1 MTTTAPSSS
10 RRVLEDVPSL
20 RTRRSEIPA
29 ETTTHRDKGREEL
42 EKIAENII
50 EGSVG
55 QDQLVKELRRK
66 LSKLSSTER
75 SSQSTSGKSDR
86 IVAKLKAQPERYRTV
101 PALLELLDRLSITAR
116 TSIASSS
123 SQSRSTP
130 RSPLLEIPEL
140 KQTRVKS
147 PLASFSNDT
156 PKSASTKGTSS
167 AVPDSPAPT
176 ITSVKSTTAKG
187 KEVVRLSDSD
197 MNAPK
202 NEVLQRWRAKM
213 GVELIKE
220 DDLLRDMIFLL
231 QGINGKYVGFEEIL
245 IFPSNELGEAHDAE
259 TMIKVK
265 FVEETEHLITQP
277 TKHLIHRIVEL
288 GRLYKRVSEFS
299 QHKSRQEDSGLV
311 MQSLCHFITTELT
324 DYYRL
329 VVELEAQLNSN
340 KARLGDGETRLDGLD
355 AKGASEL
362 LTLKQIAVRIEDVTL
377 RMRLISTVIES
388 CQDSHGGAVV
398 SMIHSYTF
406 NGDPFIRKFTA
417 EILEQVS
424 KPFFHSLS
432 LWIFEG
438 ELQDPFQEFFVELNK
453 DVKTWAATHHDDSL
467 ALPNMPDGQA
477 ASSLWQNQFRIRSEM
492 VPSFLGEGFA
502 KKIFSTGKSLNFI
515 RFSCGDEDWVATRN
529 AMLSNSGRGQNG
541 MLRYADLVGLQRTI
555 DEAYAI
561 ASSRLLDIL
570 LDKFKLLNHLR
581 ALKDYLMLMKGDFI
595 DLLMDS
601 IGPSLNKPASSLYRH
616 NLTASLE
623 TAIRGSNSQY
633 DDMDVLKRLD
643 ARILDYNEGD
653 LGWDSFTLEYRVDEP
668 VNTVLDGNAM
678 LGYQVIFNHLWKIKR
693 VELALGAS
701 WEKLLSAGNMLRRSR
716 KTFFDE
722 ENLSKLSHESL
733 GNLNEQLH
741 FIKQMQ
747 GFINLEVIEYSWND
761 LCQFFTSNKDKEKKN
776 QQQQIDLD
784 ELIQSHKAYLNALL
798 SKVLLRSS
806 SSSKKGGVS
815 SDQLAMEVRTNLDYM
830 LGFTVASDD
839 LAQYITD
846 QLALADMGGRTSATS
861 SSHNPSSSSS
871 NRSAA
876 TSQQQQQL
884 PQRVSTTSLTLTNIT
899 RRTSLQYANFQQS
912 TQLIIARLE
921 KHSNLVVRD
930 LSTRLN
936 FNSFYHTAARK
947 GAPSST

>member
-1 MTTTAPSSS
+1 MG
-10 RRVLEDVPSL
+10 R
-20 RTRRSEIPA
+20 
-29 ETTTHRDKGREEL
+29 ETTPQRDAGREEL
-42 EKIAENII
+42 EKMAEEVIGRSTG
-50 EGSVG
+50 EE
-55 QDQLVKELRRK
+55 QLVKELRRR
-66 LSKLSSTER
+66 LSRLSTD
-75 SSQSTSGKSDR
+75 QSGQSKSGKTER
-86 IVAKLKAQPERYRTV
+86 IVAKIKAQPDQYRTV
-101 PALLELLDRLSITAR
+101 PALLELVDRLSLTSR
-116 TSIASSS
+116 TSTASSS
-123 SQSRSTP
+123 SQGRSTP
-130 RSPLLEIPEL
+130 RSPLLEVPDL
-140 KQTRVKS
+140 KQARVKS
-147 PLASFSNDT
+147 PLAPAPSET
-156 PKSASTKGTSS
+156 PKFINTRVASTNV
-167 AVPDSPAPT
+167 ADSPAPT
-176 ITSVKSTTAKG
+176 ISSTTSKKG
-187 KEVVRLSDSD
+187 KEVVGLSDSE
-197 MNAPK
+197 MKGPK
-202 NEVLQRWRAKM
+202 NVILQRWRAKM
-213 GVELIKE
+213 GVELIRE
-220 DDLLRDMIFLL
+220 EDLLRDIIFLL
-231 QGINGKYVGFEEIL
+231 QGINGTYIGFEEVL
-245 IFPSNELGEAHDAE
+245 IMPSNDLGDAHDAE
-259 TMIKVK
+259 TMVKVK
-265 FVEETEHLITQP
+265 FAEETEHLITQP

-288 GRLYKRVSEFS
+288 GRLYKRISEFS
-299 QHKSRQEDSGLV
+299 QQRARQEDSGLV
-311 MQSLCHFITTELT
+311 MQSLCHFITSELT
-324 DYYRL
+324 GYYRL
-329 VVELEAQLNSN
+329 VVELEAQLNNNS
-340 KARLGDGETRLDGLD
+340 AHSMETTSYSEGLD
-355 AKGASEL
+355 AKGAADL

-388 CQDSHGGAVV
+388 CQDSTGGAIV
-398 SMIHSYTF
+398 SLIHSYTF
-406 NGDPFIRKFTA
+406 NGDPFIRQFTA

-453 DVKTWAATHHDDSL
+453 DVKTWALTHHDDSL
-467 ALPNMPDGQA
+467 VLPTMHDGQA

-492 VPSFLGEGFA
+492 IPSFLGEGFA

-541 MLRYADLVGLQRTI
+541 TLRYADLVGLQRTI

-581 ALKDYLMLMKGDFI
+581 ALKDYLMLIKGDFI
-595 DLLMDS
+595 DMLMDS

-643 ARILDYNEGD
+643 ARILDYQEGD

-722 ENLSKLSHESL
+722 ENLSKISHESL
-733 GNLNEQLH
+733 GNLNEQIH

-761 LCQFFTSNKDKEKKN
+761 LCQFFASNKEKKN
-776 QQQQIDLD
+776 QIDLD

-806 SSSKKGGVS
+806 SKKGN
-815 SDQLAMEVRTNLDYM
+815 SDQLAVEVRTNLDHM
-830 LGFTVASDD
+830 LGFAVASDD

-846 QLALADMGGRTSATS
+846 QLALADMSRQPKQRPST
-861 SSHNPSSSSS
+861 PSST
-871 NRSAA
+871 A
-876 TSQQQQQL
+876 TA
-884 PQRVSTTSLTLTNIT
+884 PQRIPSTSLTLTNIT
-899 RRTSLQYANFQQS
+899 RRTTTQYANFQQS
-912 TQLIIARLE
+912 TQLIISRLE

-936 FNSFYHTAARK
+936 FNTFYHTAARK
-947 GAPSST
+947 AAPSTS